1 MKYVEIMS
9 KIRLDLEENYKN
21 ALKNGEEVKVKTLR
35 LIKSAIKDKDI
46 SLRSDGKKDGLS
58 EEGVLSLLQNLIKQR
73 NESAEMYK
81 KAGREKLVDS
91 ELKEIEI
98 IKCFLPQQMNEDEI
112 KDIINKIVK

>member
-9 KIRLDLEENYKN
+9 KLRLDLEENYKN

-91 ELKEIEI
+91 ELFSVSSGLNI
-98 IKCFLPQQMNEDEI
+98 ITPKFLFNEDF
-112 KDIINKIVK
+112 NFIVY